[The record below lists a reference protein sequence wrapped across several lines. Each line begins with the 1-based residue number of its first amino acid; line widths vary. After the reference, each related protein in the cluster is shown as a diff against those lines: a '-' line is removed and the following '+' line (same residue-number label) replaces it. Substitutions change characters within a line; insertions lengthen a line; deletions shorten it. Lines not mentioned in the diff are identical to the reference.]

1 MLLHGFLCD
10 SRCWRAQLA
19 GLADDFKVVAWDAP
33 GAGASP
39 DPDEPFTI
47 TDWAHALADFLD
59 AVGITRTHLLGLSWG
74 GMLAQ
79 ELFRLHPS
87 RVDRLL
93 LADTYAGWKG
103 SLPQE
108 AVEQR
113 RARCYRDALRPAR
126 EVVSEWVPKDFF
138 VNASPELAAEMA
150 GWGEGDARSPLS
162 VAEQFHAA
170 IRGSELRVIPGAGH
184 VSNMEKPEDFNA
196 RVLEFLL
203 RPVV

>member
-93 LADTYAGWKG
+93 LADTYAGTTDTAKG
-103 SLPQE
+103 YYNMNPPNFLNK
-108 AVEQR
+108 
-113 RARCYRDALRPAR
+113 YG
-126 EVVSEWVPKDFF
+126 PKDWWLPVYVKGFESWGRG
-138 VNASPELAAEMA
+138 VRRISSAVRSSSGKAWLAPASLCQRAISSCSFSGNSAA
-150 GWGEGDARSPLS
+150 RL
-162 VAEQFHAA
+162 
-170 IRGSELRVIPGAGH
+170 
-184 VSNMEKPEDFNA
+184 
-196 RVLEFLL
+196 
-203 RPVV
+203 